1 MTLNLRSESQVLLI
15 LEIFFLFIQAVIIIN
30 VANFNVEEINI
41 LSSKVSD
48 QVMISLNVEVLFFQ
62 SSTYV
67 LFKNVTFFI
76 FVILVE
82 LKITSLILILS
93 DFMKKHFLNSTIT
106 LAQHQTIIMNI
117 IISSFHSLSNSTIT
131 LAQHQTI
138 IMNIIISS
146 FHSLSNYTNIIVENL
161 LKTKH
166 YAVLNKKIKSACTD
180 VKREER

>member
-1 MTLNLRSESQVLLI
+1 MKSIAKKKKTCEQKFFNMTLNLRSESQVLLI

-48 QVMISLNVEVLFFQ
+48 QVMISLNVEVSFFQ

-106 LAQHQTIIMNI
+106 LAQHQTIII
-117 IISSFHSLSNSTIT
+117 
-131 LAQHQTI
+131 
-138 IMNIIISS
+138 NIIISS